1 MELFCPKSGRKTK
14 IERQAKDRL
23 YVPAMTV
30 TQAVCLVGGR
40 GTRLGALTDSTP
52 KPLLEVGGRPFLDYL
67 VHEARRFGLTRL
79 TLLSGYQT
87 GEIERRYHGQRFGQ
101 LTVEVVPEPEP
112 AGTAGALVNAAD
124 RLDDAFFMLNGD
136 SYFDFNWLS
145 LATAKGDWTM
155 HAALASGIE
164 GSRYG
169 RVQLDDGKV
178 RGFRAEGASDEPI
191 NAGIYLVKR
200 RLLDFI
206 KAVPCSLERE
216 ILPGL
221 AERGQLLG
229 TAARGS
235 FIDIGIPA
243 DFARAQELLPAFM
256 HRPAAF
262 LDRDGILNRDDGYV
276 HKPEDIV
283 WIDGAIEAVRWL
295 NDLGFYVFVITNQG
309 GVAHGYYE
317 EQHIHDLHDWMQ
329 QEMQRHGAH
338 IDAFE
343 HCPYHPEGKVE
354 RYKRESELRKP
365 EPGMILKLQREWT
378 TDPSR
383 SFVVG
388 DRDSDVAAAIAAGV
402 AGFKFEGGNLWKFL
416 RERVPLRA
424 MDRK

>member
-1 MELFCPKSGRKTK
+1 M
-14 IERQAKDRL
+14 
-23 YVPAMTV
+23 
-30 TQAVCLVGGR
+30 
-40 GTRLGALTDSTP
+40 RLGALTDSTP
-52 KPLLEVGGRPFLDYL
+52 KPLLEVAGRPFLDYL

-79 TLLSGYQT
+79 TLLSGYQS
-87 GEIERRYHGQRFGQ
+87 GGIERQYDGKSFGQ

-112 AGTAGALVNAAD
+112 AGTAGALVNAAGK
-124 RLDDAFFMLNGD
+124 LDETFFLLNGD

-145 LATAKGDWTM
+145 LATANGDWTI

-169 RVQLDDGKV
+169 RVRLDQGRV
-178 RGFRAEGASDEPI
+178 RGFQEKGQGSSTGDEPI
-191 NAGIYLVKR
+191 NAGIYLAKR
-200 RLLDFI
+200 KVLDLI
-206 KAVPCSLERE
+206 EAVPCSLERE
-216 ILPGL
+216 VLPGL

-243 DFARAQELLPAFM
+243 DLARAQTLLPHFM

-276 HKPEDIV
+276 HKAGDIV
-283 WIDGAIEAVRWL
+283 WIDGAMDAVRWL
-295 NDLGFYVFVITNQG
+295 NEQGFYVFVITNQG

-317 EQHIHDLHDWMQ
+317 ERHVHDLHDWMQ

-354 RYKRESELRKP
+354 RYAVESEFRKP
-365 EPGMILKLQREWT
+365 QPGMILKLQREWT
-378 TDPSR
+378 TDPAR

-388 DRDSDVAAAIAAGV
+388 DRDTDVQAAIAAGV
-402 AGFKFEGGNLWKFL
+402 AGYKFTGGSLLEFV
-416 RERVPLRA
+416 RERIRL
-424 MDRK
+424 

>member
-1 MELFCPKSGRKTK
+1 
-14 IERQAKDRL
+14 
-23 YVPAMTV
+23 MTV

-40 GTRLGALTDSTP
+40 GTRLGTLTDSTP

-79 TLLSGYQT
+79 TLLSGYQS

-112 AGTAGALVNAAD
+112 AGTAGA
-124 RLDDAFFMLNGD
+124 R
-136 SYFDFNWLS
+136 
-145 LATAKGDWTM
+145 TM

-164 GSRYG
+164 GGRYG
-169 RVQLDDGKV
+169 RVQLEGGKV
-178 RGFRAEGASDEPI
+178 RGFQEKGQGSSTGDEPI

-200 RLLDFI
+200 RVLDVI

-216 ILPGL
+216 VLPGL

-243 DFARAQELLPAFM
+243 DFERAQELLPSFM

-276 HKPEDIV
+276 YKAEDIV
-283 WIDGAIEAVRWL
+283 WIDGAIETVRWL
-295 NDLGFYVFVITNQG
+295 NERGFYVFVITNQG

-354 RYKRESELRKP
+354 RYKKESEFRKP
-365 EPGMILKLQREWT
+365 QPGMILKLQREWT

-388 DRDSDVAAAIAAGV
+388 DRDSDVGAAIAAGV
-402 AGFKFEGGNLWKFL
+402 AGYKFPGGNLLDFL
-416 RERVPLRA
+416 RQRINVPGL
-424 MDRK
+424 D

>member
-1 MELFCPKSGRKTK
+1 
-14 IERQAKDRL
+14 
-23 YVPAMTV
+23 MTV

-40 GTRLGALTDSTP
+40 GTRLGTLTDSTP

-79 TLLSGYQT
+79 TLLSGYQS
-87 GEIERRYHGQRFGQ
+87 GEIERHYDNRRFGQ
-101 LTVEVVPEPEP
+101 LAVEVVPEPEP
-112 AGTAGALVNAAD
+112 AGTAGALINAAGK
-124 RLDDAFFMLNGD
+124 LDETFFLLNGD

-145 LATAKGDWTM
+145 LARAKGDWTM
-155 HAALASGIE
+155 HAALARGIE

-169 RVQLDDGKV
+169 RVQLHRGRV
-178 RGFRAEGASDEPI
+178 RGFQEKGASDEPI

-200 RLLDFI
+200 TVLDLI

-216 ILPGL
+216 VLPGL

-243 DFARAQELLPAFM
+243 DFERAQTLLPSFM

-276 HKPEDIV
+276 HKAEDIV
-283 WIDGAIEAVRWL
+283 WIDGAMDAVRWL
-295 NDLGFYVFVITNQG
+295 NEQGFYVFVITNQG

-317 EQHIHDLHDWMQ
+317 EQHVHDLHDWMQ
-329 QEMQRHGAH
+329 REMQRHGAH

-354 RYKRESELRKP
+354 RYTTESEFRKP
-365 EPGMILKLQREWT
+365 QPGMILKLQREWT

-388 DRDSDVAAAIAAGV
+388 DRDTDVEAAIAAGV
-402 AGFKFEGGNLWKFL
+402 AGYKFAGGNLLEFL
-416 RERVPLRA
+416 RERIRL
-424 MDRK
+424 

>member
-1 MELFCPKSGRKTK
+1 
-14 IERQAKDRL
+14 
-23 YVPAMTV
+23 MTVTQSV

-40 GTRLGALTDSTP
+40 GTRLGSLTDSTP

-79 TLLSGYQT
+79 TLLSGYQS

-101 LTVEVVPEPEP
+101 LAVEVVPEPEP
-112 AGTAGALVNAAD
+112 AGTAGALVNAAG
-124 RLDDAFFMLNGD
+124 RLEEAFFLLNGD

-145 LATAKGDWTM
+145 LATGKGDWTM

-169 RVQLDDGKV
+169 RVQLDGGKV
-178 RGFRAEGASDEPI
+178 RGFQEKGQGSSKGDEPI

-200 RLLDFI
+200 RVLDLI
-206 KAVPCSLERE
+206 TAVPCSMERD
-216 ILPGL
+216 ILPAL

-235 FIDIGIPA
+235 FIDFGIPR
-243 DFARAQELLPAFM
+243 DFERAQELLPSFM

-276 HKPEDIV
+276 HKAEDIV
-283 WIDGAIEAVRWL
+283 WIDGAIETVRWL
-295 NDLGFYVFVITNQG
+295 NEQGFYVFVITNQG

-317 EQHIHDLHDWMQ
+317 EQHVHDLHDWMQ

-338 IDAFE
+338 IDSFE
-343 HCPYHPEGKVE
+343 HCPSHPEGKVE
-354 RYKRESELRKP
+354 RYKQESEFRKP
-365 EPGMILKLQREWT
+365 QPGMILKLQREWT

-388 DRDSDVAAAIAAGV
+388 DRDSDVEAAIAAGV
-402 AGFKFEGGNLWKFL
+402 AGFKFPGGNLLDFL
-416 RERVPLRA
+416 KRRINVPRL
-424 MDRK
+424 D

>member
-1 MELFCPKSGRKTK
+1 
-14 IERQAKDRL
+14 
-23 YVPAMTV
+23 MTV

-40 GTRLGALTDSTP
+40 GTRLGSLTDSTP

-79 TLLSGYQT
+79 TLLSGYQS
-87 GEIERRYHGQRFGQ
+87 GEIERRYDGQCFGQ

-112 AGTAGALVNAAD
+112 AGTAGALVNAGQ
-124 RLDDAFFMLNGD
+124 RLDEAFFLLNGD

-145 LATAKGDWTM
+145 LATVLQNREGGDWTM

-169 RVQLDDGKV
+169 RVQVDNGKV
-178 RGFRAEGASDEPI
+178 RGFQEKGAGDEPI

-200 RLLDFI
+200 RLLESI
-206 KAVPCSLERE
+206 KGVPCSLERE

-243 DFARAQELLPAFM
+243 DFARAQELLPSFM
-256 HRPAAF
+256 QRPAAF

-276 HKPEDIV
+276 HKAEDIV
-283 WIDGAIEAVRWL
+283 WIDGAIETVRWL
-295 NDLGFYVFVITNQG
+295 NEMGFYVFVITNQG

-317 EQHIHDLHDWMQ
+317 ESHVHDLHAWMQ

-338 IDAFE
+338 VDAFE
-343 HCPYHPEGKVE
+343 HCPYHPQGVVA
-354 RYKRESELRKP
+354 RYAVESEFRKP
-365 EPGMILKLQREWT
+365 QPGMILKLQREWT

-388 DRDSDVAAAIAAGV
+388 DRDTDVQAAIAAGV

-424 MDRK
+424 MERP

>member
-1 MELFCPKSGRKTK
+1 
-14 IERQAKDRL
+14 
-23 YVPAMTV
+23 MTV

-40 GTRLGALTDSTP
+40 GTRLGTLTDSLP

-79 TLLSGYQT
+79 TLLSGYQS
-87 GEIERRYHGQRFGQ
+87 GEIERHYDGQRFGQ
-101 LTVEVVPEPEP
+101 LAVEVVPEPEP
-112 AGTAGALVNAAD
+112 AGTAGALVNAAS
-124 RLDDAFFMLNGD
+124 RLEETFFLLNGD
-136 SYFDFNWLS
+136 SYFDFNWLA
-145 LATAKGDWTM
+145 LATAEGDWTM

-169 RVQLDDGKV
+169 RVQLDGPRV
-178 RGFRAEGASDEPI
+178 RGFQEKGQGNSTGDEPI

-200 RLLDFI
+200 KVLELI
-206 KAVPCSLERE
+206 KRVPCSLERDV
-216 ILPGL
+216 LPRL

-229 TAARGS
+229 TAAPGS
-235 FIDIGIPA
+235 FIDIGIPD
-243 DFARAQELLPAFM
+243 DFARAQTLLPHFM

-283 WIDGAIEAVRWL
+283 WMEGALDAVRWL
-295 NDLGFYVFVITNQG
+295 NDQGFYVFVITNQG

-317 EQHIHDLHDWMQ
+317 EQHVHDLHDWMQ

-354 RYKRESELRKP
+354 RYRQHSEYRKP
-365 EPGMILKLQREWT
+365 QPGMILKLQREWT

-388 DRDSDVAAAIAAGV
+388 DRDSDVEAAIAAGV
-402 AGFKFEGGNLWKFL
+402 AGYKFEGGNLLGFL
-416 RERVPLRA
+416 KERIR
-424 MDRK
+424 R

>member
-1 MELFCPKSGRKTK
+1 
-14 IERQAKDRL
+14 
-23 YVPAMTV
+23 MTV

-40 GTRLGALTDSTP
+40 GTRLGTLTDSTP

-79 TLLSGYQT
+79 TLLSGYQS
-87 GEIERRYHGQRFGQ
+87 GEIERRYDGQRFGQ

-112 AGTAGALVNAAD
+112 AGTAGALVNAAGK
-124 RLDDAFFMLNGD
+124 LDETFFLLNGD

-145 LATAKGDWTM
+145 LATVKGDWTM

-169 RVQLDDGKV
+169 RVQLDQGRV
-178 RGFRAEGASDEPI
+178 RGFQEKGAGDEPI
-191 NAGIYLVKR
+191 NAGIYLAKR
-200 RLLDFI
+200 KVLDLI

-221 AERGQLLG
+221 TKRGQLLG

-243 DFARAQELLPAFM
+243 DFARAQTLLPHFM

-276 HKPEDIV
+276 HKAEDIV
-283 WIDGAIEAVRWL
+283 WIEGAIEAVRWL
-295 NDLGFYVFVITNQG
+295 NEQGFYVFVITNQG

-317 EQHIHDLHDWMQ
+317 EQHVHDLHDWMQ

-354 RYKRESELRKP
+354 RYKMESEFRKP
-365 EPGMILKLQREWT
+365 QPGMILKLQREWT

-388 DRDSDVAAAIAAGV
+388 DRDTDVQAAIAAGV
-402 AGFKFEGGNLWKFL
+402 ARHKLPRGKHMGVHKG
-416 RERVPLRA
+416 A
-424 MDRK
+424 MRP

>member
-1 MELFCPKSGRKTK
+1 
-14 IERQAKDRL
+14 
-23 YVPAMTV
+23 MTV

-40 GTRLGALTDSTP
+40 GMRLGTLTDSTP

-79 TLLSGYQT
+79 LLLSGYKS
-87 GEIERRYHGQRFGQ
+87 GEIERLYDGQRFGQ

-124 RLDDAFFMLNGD
+124 RLDEAFFLLNGD

-145 LATAKGDWTM
+145 LATARGDWTI

-164 GSRYG
+164 GNRYG
-169 RVQLDDGKV
+169 RVQLDNGRV
-178 RGFRAEGASDEPI
+178 RGFQEKGASSEPI

-200 RLLDFI
+200 RLLDSI

-229 TAARGS
+229 TAASGP

-243 DFARAQELLPAFM
+243 DFERAQELLPSFM

-276 HKPEDIV
+276 HKSEDIV
-283 WIDGAIEAVRWL
+283 WIEGAIEAVRWL
-295 NDLGFYVFVITNQG
+295 NEQGFYVFVITNQG

-317 EQHIHDLHDWMQ
+317 EQHVHDLHDWMQ

-343 HCPYHPEGKVE
+343 HCPFHPDGVVE
-354 RYKRESELRKP
+354 RYKLESELRKP
-365 EPGMILKLQREWT
+365 QPGMILKLQREWT
-378 TDPSR
+378 TDPR
-383 SFVVG
+383 WSFVVG

-402 AGFKFEGGNLWKFL
+402 AGYKFEGGNLWKFL
-416 RERVPLRA
+416 QERVPLRI

>member
-1 MELFCPKSGRKTK
+1 
-14 IERQAKDRL
+14 
-23 YVPAMTV
+23 MTV
-30 TQAVCLVGGR
+30 TQAICLVGGR
-40 GTRLGALTDSTP
+40 GTRLGTLTDSTP

-79 TLLSGYQT
+79 TLLSGYQS
-87 GEIERRYHGQRFGQ
+87 GEIERRYDGKDFGQ
-101 LTVEVVPEPEP
+101 LRVEVVPEAEP
-112 AGTAGALVNAAD
+112 AGTAGALVNAAG
-124 RLDDAFFMLNGD
+124 RLDETFFLLNGD

-145 LATAKGDWTM
+145 LATANGDWTM

-164 GSRYG
+164 GGRYG
-169 RVQLDDGKV
+169 RVQLDGARV
-178 RGFRAEGASDEPI
+178 RGFQEKDHGSSTGDAPI

-200 RLLDFI
+200 KVLDLI

-221 AERGQLLG
+221 AARGQLLG

-235 FIDIGIPA
+235 FIDIGIPD
-243 DFARAQELLPAFM
+243 DFVRAQTLLPHFM

-262 LDRDGILNRDDGYV
+262 LDRDGVLNRDDGYV
-276 HKPEDIV
+276 HKAEDIV
-283 WIDGAIEAVRWL
+283 WIDGALDAVRWL
-295 NDLGFYVFVITNQG
+295 NDQGFYVFVITNQG

-317 EQHIHDLHDWMQ
+317 EQHVHDLHDWMQ

-343 HCPYHPEGKVE
+343 HCPYHPEGVVE
-354 RYKRESELRKP
+354 RYRQDSEYRKP
-365 EPGMILKLQREWT
+365 QPGMILKLQREWT

-388 DRDSDVAAAIAAGV
+388 DRDTDVEAAIAAGV
-402 AGFKFEGGNLWKFL
+402 AGYKFAGGNLLEFL
-416 RERVPLRA
+416 RARIHLPL
-424 MDRK
+424 K

>member
-1 MELFCPKSGRKTK
+1 
-14 IERQAKDRL
+14 
-23 YVPAMTV
+23 MTV

-40 GTRLGALTDSTP
+40 GTRLGRLTDSRP

-79 TLLSGYQT
+79 TLLSGYQS
-87 GEIERRYHGQRFGQ
+87 GEIERHYHGKSFGQ
-101 LTVEVVPEPEP
+101 LAVEVVPEPEP
-112 AGTAGALVNAAD
+112 AGTAGALVNAAGK
-124 RLDDAFFMLNGD
+124 LDETFFLLNGD
-136 SYFDFNWLS
+136 SYFDFNWLA
-145 LATAKGDWTM
+145 LATALQNRKEGDWTM

-169 RVQLDDGKV
+169 RVQLDGG
-178 RGFRAEGASDEPI
+178 RILGFQEKGQGSSTGDEPI

-200 RLLDFI
+200 HVLDLI
-206 KAVPCSLERE
+206 KTVPCSLESE
-216 ILPGL
+216 VLPVL
-221 AERGQLLG
+221 AKRGQLLG

-243 DFARAQELLPAFM
+243 DFERAQTLLPHFM

-276 HKPEDIV
+276 HKAEDIV
-283 WIDGAIEAVRWL
+283 WIDGAMDAVRWL
-295 NDLGFYVFVITNQG
+295 NEQGFYVFVITNQG

-317 EQHIHDLHDWMQ
+317 EQHVHELHGWMQ

-354 RYKRESELRKP
+354 RYAMESEFRKP
-365 EPGMILKLQREWT
+365 QPGMILKLQRDWT

-388 DRDSDVAAAIAAGV
+388 DRDTDVQAAIAAGV
-402 AGFKFEGGNLWKFL
+402 AGYKFEGGNLWKFL
-416 RERVPLRA
+416 RERVSLRA
-424 MDRK
+424 MDGA

>member
-1 MELFCPKSGRKTK
+1 
-14 IERQAKDRL
+14 
-23 YVPAMTV
+23 MTV

-40 GTRLGALTDSTP
+40 GMRLGTLTDSTP

-79 TLLSGYQT
+79 LLLSGYKS
-87 GEIERRYHGQRFGQ
+87 GEIERLYDGQRFGQ

-124 RLDDAFFMLNGD
+124 RLDEAFFLLNGD

-145 LATAKGDWTM
+145 LATAPGDWTI

-164 GSRYG
+164 GNRYG
-169 RVQLDDGKV
+169 RVQLDNGRV
-178 RGFRAEGASDEPI
+178 RGFQEKGASSEPI

-200 RLLDFI
+200 RLLDSI

-229 TAARGS
+229 TAASGP

-243 DFARAQELLPAFM
+243 DFERAQELLPSFM

-276 HKPEDIV
+276 HKSEDIV
-283 WIDGAIEAVRWL
+283 WIEGAIEAVRWL
-295 NDLGFYVFVITNQG
+295 NEQGFYVFVITNQG

-317 EQHIHDLHDWMQ
+317 EQHVHDLHDWMQ

-343 HCPYHPEGKVE
+343 HCPFHPDGVVE
-354 RYKRESELRKP
+354 RYKLESELRKP
-365 EPGMILKLQREWT
+365 QPGMILKLQREWT
-378 TDPSR
+378 TDPR
-383 SFVVG
+383 WSFVVG

-402 AGFKFEGGNLWKFL
+402 AGYKFEGGNLWKFL
-416 RERVPLRA
+416 QERVPLRI

>member
-1 MELFCPKSGRKTK
+1 
-14 IERQAKDRL
+14 
-23 YVPAMTV
+23 MTV

-40 GTRLGALTDSTP
+40 GTRLGTLTDSTP

-79 TLLSGYQT
+79 TLLSGYQS
-87 GEIERRYHGQRFGQ
+87 GEIERRYDGKRFGQ
-101 LTVEVVPEPEP
+101 LAVEVVPEPEP
-112 AGTAGALVNAAD
+112 AGTAGALVNAAGK
-124 RLDDAFFMLNGD
+124 LDETFFLLNGD

-169 RVQLDDGKV
+169 RVQFERGRV
-178 RGFRAEGASDEPI
+178 RGFQEKGQGSSTGDKPI

-200 RLLDFI
+200 KVLDLI

-221 AERGQLLG
+221 AESGQLLG

-243 DFARAQELLPAFM
+243 DFERAQTLLPHFM

-276 HKPEDIV
+276 HKAEDIV
-283 WIDGAIEAVRWL
+283 WIDGAMDAVRWL
-295 NDLGFYVFVITNQG
+295 NEQGFYVFVITNQG

-317 EQHIHDLHDWMQ
+317 EQHVHDLHDWMQ

-354 RYKRESELRKP
+354 RYAVESEFRKP
-365 EPGMILKLQREWT
+365 QPGMILKLQRDWT

-388 DRDSDVAAAIAAGV
+388 DRDTDVAAAIAAGV
-402 AGFKFEGGNLWKFL
+402 AGYKFAGGNLLEFL
-416 RERVPLRA
+416 RARIRP
-424 MDRK
+424 

>member
-1 MELFCPKSGRKTK
+1 
-14 IERQAKDRL
+14 
-23 YVPAMTV
+23 MTV

-40 GTRLGALTDSTP
+40 GTRLGTLTDSTP

-79 TLLSGYQT
+79 TLLSGYQS
-87 GEIERRYHGQRFGQ
+87 GEIERRYDGQRFGQ
-101 LTVEVVPEPEP
+101 LAVEVVAEPEP

-124 RLDDAFFMLNGD
+124 KLDEAFFLLNGD

-145 LATAKGDWTM
+145 LATGSGDWTM
-155 HAALASGIE
+155 HAALASGID

-169 RVQLDDGKV
+169 RVQLDNGIV
-178 RGFRAEGASDEPI
+178 RGFQEKGASSEPI

-200 RLLDFI
+200 KVLDLI
-206 KAVPCSLERE
+206 KALPCSLERE

-221 AERGQLLG
+221 AARGQLRG
-229 TAARGS
+229 TAAHGS
-235 FIDIGIPA
+235 FIDIGIPE
-243 DFARAQELLPAFM
+243 DFARAQELLPSFM

-276 HKPEDIV
+276 HKAEDIV
-283 WIDGAIEAVRWL
+283 WIDGAIDAVRWL
-295 NDLGFYVFVITNQG
+295 NEQGFYVFVITNQG

-317 EQHIHDLHDWMQ
+317 EQHVHDLHDWMQ

-343 HCPYHPEGKVE
+343 HCPYHPDGVVE
-354 RYKRESELRKP
+354 RYRQESELRKP
-365 EPGMILKLQREWT
+365 QPGMILKLQRDWT
-378 TDPSR
+378 TDSSR

-388 DRDSDVAAAIAAGV
+388 DRDTDVQAAIAAGV
-402 AGFKFEGGNLWKFL
+402 AGYKFAGGNLLDFL
-416 RERVPLRA
+416 KARVSFSA
-424 MDRK
+424 

>member
-1 MELFCPKSGRKTK
+1 
-14 IERQAKDRL
+14 
-23 YVPAMTV
+23 MTV

-40 GTRLGALTDSTP
+40 GTRLGTLTDSTP

-67 VHEARRFGLTRL
+67 VHEARRFGLGRL
-79 TLLSGYQT
+79 TLLSGYQS
-87 GEIERRYHGQRFGQ
+87 GEIERRYDGQRFGQ
-101 LTVEVVPEPEP
+101 LAVEVVPEPEP
-112 AGTAGALVNAAD
+112 AGTAGALVNAAGK
-124 RLDDAFFMLNGD
+124 LDETFFLLNGD

-145 LATAKGDWTM
+145 LAVAKDDWTM

-169 RVQLDDGKV
+169 RVQLDNGIV
-178 RGFRAEGASDEPI
+178 RGFQEKGTSDEPI

-200 RLLDFI
+200 KVLELI

-216 ILPGL
+216 ILPTL
-221 AERGQLLG
+221 AKHGQLRG

-243 DFARAQELLPAFM
+243 DFARAQTLLPSFM

-276 HKPEDIV
+276 HKAKDIV
-283 WIDGAIEAVRWL
+283 WVDGAMDAVRWL
-295 NDLGFYVFVITNQG
+295 NEQGFYVFVITNQG
-309 GVAHGYYE
+309 GIAHGYYE
-317 EQHIHDLHDWMQ
+317 EQHVHDLHDWMQ

-343 HCPYHPEGKVE
+343 HCPFHPEGVVE
-354 RYKRESELRKP
+354 RYRQESEFRKP
-365 EPGMILKLQREWT
+365 QPGMILKLQRHWT
-378 TDPSR
+378 TDSSR

-388 DRDSDVAAAIAAGV
+388 DRDTDVEAAIAAGV
-402 AGFKFEGGNLWKFL
+402 AGYKFASGNLLEFL
-416 RERVPLRA
+416 KERISTRA
-424 MDRK
+424 

>member
-1 MELFCPKSGRKTK
+1 
-14 IERQAKDRL
+14 
-23 YVPAMTV
+23 MTV

-40 GTRLGALTDSTP
+40 GTRLGTLTDSTP

-67 VHEARRFGLTRL
+67 VHEARRFGLGRL
-79 TLLSGYQT
+79 TLLSGYQS
-87 GEIERRYHGQRFGQ
+87 GEIERRYDGQRFGQ

-112 AGTAGALVNAAD
+112 AGTAGALVNAAE
-124 RLDDAFFMLNGD
+124 RLDEAFFLLNGD

-200 RLLDFI
+200 KLLDLI

-216 ILPGL
+216 ILPAL
-221 AERGQLLG
+221 AERSQLLG

-243 DFARAQELLPAFM
+243 DFARAQTLLPSFM

-276 HKPEDIV
+276 YKPEDIV
-283 WIDGAIEAVRWL
+283 WIDGAIETVRWL
-295 NDLGFYVFVITNQG
+295 NEQGFYVFVITNQG
-309 GVAHGYYE
+309 GVAHGLYE

-354 RYKRESELRKP
+354 RYKQESEFRKP
-365 EPGMILKLQREWT
+365 QPGMILKLQREWT

-388 DRDSDVAAAIAAGV
+388 DRDTDVGAAIAAGV
-402 AGFKFEGGNLWKFL
+402 AGFKFPGGNLLDFL
-416 RERVPLRA
+416 KPRVSLRA
-424 MDRK
+424 MDRE

>member
-1 MELFCPKSGRKTK
+1 
-14 IERQAKDRL
+14 
-23 YVPAMTV
+23 MTV

-67 VHEARRFGLTRL
+67 VHEARRFGLNRL
-79 TLLSGYQT
+79 LLLSGYKS

-101 LTVEVVPEPEP
+101 LAVEVVPEPEP
-112 AGTAGALVNAAD
+112 AGTAGALAKAAG
-124 RLDDAFFMLNGD
+124 RLDEAFFLLNGD

-145 LATAKGDWTM
+145 LANAPGDWTM

-169 RVQLDDGKV
+169 RVQLDNGRV
-178 RGFRAEGASDEPI
+178 RGFQEKGTSSEPI

-200 RLLDFI
+200 RLLDSI
-206 KAVPCSLERE
+206 TGVPCSLERE

-235 FIDIGIPA
+235 FIDIGVPA
-243 DFARAQELLPAFM
+243 DFERAQELLPSFM

-283 WIDGAIEAVRWL
+283 WIEGAIEAVRWL
-295 NDLGFYVFVITNQG
+295 NEQGFYVFVITNQG

-317 EQHIHDLHDWMQ
+317 EQHVHDLHDWMQ

-343 HCPYHPEGKVE
+343 HCPFHPEGVVE
-354 RYKRESELRKP
+354 RYKQESELRKP
-365 EPGMILKLQREWT
+365 QPGMILKLQREWT

-402 AGFKFEGGNLWKFL
+402 AGFKFEGGNLLTFL
-416 RERVPLRA
+416 REHLPLA
-424 MDRK
+424 G